1 MSNTVIKTTLLYS
14 VLLFCL
20 CITINTVYAF
30 ANSSLNKINN
40 LSTGYYYIEKISVSC
55 TDSSDNEFMQQKYS
69 RLLDEVYFYYDAADQ
84 KLTVYS
90 IDNVGV
96 SQKVLHDPKSGEY
109 TTEIIKTAGI
119 YDVIKNEREKIVSV
133 DATHFIFSFIDYV
146 LFYFPDLTIQCAKIA
161 KNDPKLVAIRKNM
174 TAIGEDIAE
183 YFDPIRDKY
192 AKYDFS
198 IQQGMVRDFP
208 FGQVILPVSAKAV
221 LSWSSDGAKL
231 LSPMLP
237 HITFDPKQ
245 IVHVLDGTESTEMVI
260 AFFEGSQSL
269 FDWDEVIKNEVA
281 RPDYLLYRE
290 PNGILYFD
298 VRFRCQQAL
307 YHYYD
312 SEKNRHIVA
321 RSVPRME
328 KNDDRTLKNYQFMR
342 TVNPAVRKKESFGI
356 NLSSLVEKSGEDLT
370 KNFVHSYTST
380 VFLTQDAITSM
391 VKRASSFEN
400 LVNKYYSESWLKY
413 ETDIRKDHDPKSG
426 TMQCKYSRAS
436 IEESIA
442 EITKNGSTIVYR
454 DDPYCI
460 SAMQDDKMYLTAH
473 YIVNKHGFTLHIRYL
488 VYDDS
493 YIPSL
498 IYDRSPLAA
507 INFIQQLRK
516 MHIPPLP
523 DYSDT
528 DIAAVMGKYD
538 SAEALSGHGR
548 EGLYIVSQGF
558 SEGLLSRKGEFCIPL
573 QYRIIKMESYGYS
586 AYTDSPNARKVHF
599 NMQGK
604 IIPDFVPRQKVNI
617 LPSA

>member
-1 MSNTVIKTTLLYS
+1 MKMVKTVLMYS
-14 VLLFCL
+14 VLLFCQ
-20 CITINTVYAF
+20 CIVMDTVCAF
-30 ANSSLNKINN
+30 ANSSMNKMNN

-55 TDSSDNEFMQQKYS
+55 VDSSDNKFMQQKYS
-69 RLLDEVYFYYDAADQ
+69 RLLDEMYFYYDASEP

-119 YDVIKNEREKIVSV
+119 YDIIKNEREKIAPV
-133 DATHFIFSFIDYV
+133 DATHFIFSFTDYV
-146 LFYFPDLTIQCAKIA
+146 LFYFPDVTMRCAKIA
-161 KNDPKLVAIRKNM
+161 EDAPKLVAIRKNM
-174 TAIGEDIAE
+174 TAIGKDIAE
-183 YFDPIRDKY
+183 HFDPKRKKY

-198 IQQGMVRDFP
+198 IQQGMVRNFS
-208 FGQVILPVSAKAV
+208 FGQIILPVSAKARPN
-221 LSWSSDGAKL
+221 WSSHGAAL

-237 HITFDPKQ
+237 HITFDSKQ
-245 IVHVLDGTESTEMVI
+245 IVHVLDGFESTEMVI

-269 FDWDEVIKNEVA
+269 FDWDEVIKKEVA

-290 PNGILYFD
+290 ANGILFYD
-298 VRFRCQQAL
+298 IRFNCLQAL

-312 SEKNRHIVA
+312 PEKNRHVVA
-321 RSVPRME
+321 RSIPQM
-328 KNDDRTLKNYQFMR
+328 KKDDDRTLKNYRFMR
-342 TVNPAVRKKESFGI
+342 TVNPTVREKESFGI
-356 NLSSLVEKSGEDLT
+356 DLSALVEKSGEDLT

-391 VKRASSFEN
+391 LKRAASFEN

-442 EITKNGSTIVYR
+442 EITKDGSKIVYR
-454 DDPYCI
+454 NGPYCI

-473 YIVNKHGFTLHIRYL
+473 YIVNKHGFTLHICYL
-488 VYDDS
+488 VYDN
-493 YIPSL
+493 SL
-498 IYDRSPLAA
+498 ISLVVYDRSPLAA

-516 MHIPPLP
+516 MCVPQLP
-523 DYSDT
+523 DYSDI
-528 DIAAVMGKYD
+528 DLVSVMGKYD
-538 SAEALSGHGR
+538 SAKALSGR

-558 SEGLLSRKGEFCIPL
+558 SEGLLSRKGEFRIPL
-573 QYRIIKMESYGYS
+573 KYRSLKVEPYGYS
-586 AYTDSPNARKVHF
+586 AYNDSPYGEKVYF
-599 NMQGK
+599 NMHGD
-604 IIPDFVPRQKVNI
+604 IIPDFVQ
-617 LPSA
+617 